1 VICFDGQTLHKYG
14 EFAAEHWHPAL
25 SSYLETATA
34 EDLAELVGASGL
46 ATKTTRL
53 IHIAATHHQYDLVEE
68 LVAANADPHTKNEN
82 DQTVLDIA
90 KASSNKQ
97 LRQWAL
103 SYGLFLK
110 RYELRGSAVHHSET
124 CLVICAYDITRER
137 DVCLKFMHDEEQWRR
152 EIQMRLVQDDDVGLT
167 LEDSP
172 LEDSPMI
179 DGSSND
185 ERHARRVQVN
195 VRSLLDRRHIVELSM
210 DDRDG
215 MLASCHLTQPISAAD
230 LDKSIVE
237 GEASYPFLL
246 VMPRARQDLSD
257 ALSHYRFAGRNQQQ
271 VQQIGYQIAGHLRYL
286 NEECARIHGDL
297 KPRNVIQLEIDTED
311 GMQLVWVLIDLDA
324 SCAIEALAG
333 QKVTSSAY
341 FPPEMARRELDHAD
355 HQDVVASIGFEMWY
369 FGCVLYQ
376 LCTEDA
382 ETLWKSTQA
391 DNIDTIQ
398 LEQLAHQWSAVK
410 GEKMAK
416 IVWPQARHLVEW
428 LLQEDVRHRPQSWD
442 QVMQHPFLVLEA
454 GPVTHKRVV
463 MSCPEMG
470 TLDKDGGVKRMAA
483 GADAK
488 NVYNQDVMKKISELS
503 DLEFVKLGFD
513 RAGTSTAVETD
524 EEKKKWSKAFD
535 GTIAV
540 KELGAAMV
548 SLDLHPTEAEL
559 QAMID
564 EVDTKGLK
572 VGSDSGDCTILANTV
587 DFLDFLAMVR
597 KMKDTTSE
605 EDLKKSF
612 WKFAQT
618 TPDDAKKQIAKVTDW
633 FYGYQTSVKQAIKL
647 ESQGFDGELDV
658 TCIKG
663 GFITQLEAAE
673 MGRIMSE
680 ARDDCA
686 KSGIEVK
693 YRITEV
699 SYYDF
704 LSEYELIHNDD
715 TTATTAADDAHH
727 LDAKTEPEPEP
738 EPKPDPKV
746 HGTES
751 HYGTDEEDVVT
762 LQHVIEQKDAQMKK
776 KDEKLA
782 VNQKELTANRQ
793 ELAAKDEE
801 LAAKDEELT
810 ANRQEQDE
818 RIAAL
823 EAQLQ
828 KLQQPKEGVPPV

>member
-1 VICFDGQTLHKYG
+1 
-14 EFAAEHWHPAL
+14 
-25 SSYLETATA
+25 
-34 EDLAELVGASGL
+34 
-46 ATKTTRL
+46 
-53 IHIAATHHQYDLVEE
+53 
-68 LVAANADPHTKNEN
+68 
-82 DQTVLDIA
+82 
-90 KASSNKQ
+90 
-97 LRQWAL
+97 
-103 SYGLFLK
+103 
-110 RYELRGSAVHHSET
+110 
-124 CLVICAYDITRER
+124 
-137 DVCLKFMHDEEQWRR
+137 MHDEEQWRR
-152 EIQMRLVQDDDVGLT
+152 EIQMRLVQDDDVALT
-167 LEDSP
+167 LE
-172 LEDSPMI
+172 ESPMT

-210 DDRDG
+210 DDEDG
-215 MLASCHLTQPISAAD
+215 MLASCHLTQSISAVD
-230 LDKSIVE
+230 LDKSIGE

-257 ALSHYRFAGRNQQQ
+257 ALSHYRFAGRNQPQ

-324 SCAIEALAG
+324 SCAIGKLAG

-341 FPPEMARRELDHAD
+341 FPPEMARRELSHAD
-355 HQDVVASIGFEMWY
+355 YQDVIASIGFEMWY

-382 ETLWKSTQA
+382 QSLWDSTQA
-391 DNIDTIQ
+391 DNIDEKQ
-398 LEQLAHQWSAVK
+398 LKQLAYEWSAVK

-442 QVMQHPFLVLEA
+442 QVMQHPFLVVEA
-454 GPVTHKRVV
+454 GPLTHKRVV

-488 NVYNQDVMKKISELS
+488 DVYNEDVMKKISELS

-540 KELGAAMV
+540 TELDAAMV
-548 SLDLHPTEAEL
+548 SLGLHPIEAEL

-564 EVDTKGLK
+564 EADTDGLK
-572 VGSDSGDCTILANTV
+572 VGSHSGDCTILADTV
-587 DFLDFLAMVR
+587 DFVDFLAMAR
-597 KMKDTTSE
+597 KMKDATSE

-612 WKFAQT
+612 WKFAQA

-633 FYGYQTSVKQAIKL
+633 FYGYQTSAKQAVKL

-658 TCIKG
+658 ICIKG

-673 MGRIMSE
+673 MERIMSE
-680 ARDDCA
+680 AKDDCA

-715 TTATTAADDAHH
+715 TTATTAAEALIAMDTDDC
-727 LDAKTEPEPEP
+727 DEMVEEM
-738 EPKPDPKV
+738 KV
-746 HGTES
+746 STAFHIL
-751 HYGTDEEDVVT
+751 YDVYQAR
-762 LQHVIEQKDAQMKK
+762 L
-776 KDEKLA
+776 
-782 VNQKELTANRQ
+782 
-793 ELAAKDEE
+793 
-801 LAAKDEELT
+801 
-810 ANRQEQDE
+810 
-818 RIAAL
+818 
-823 EAQLQ
+823 
-828 KLQQPKEGVPPV
+828 

>member
-1 VICFDGQTLHKYG
+1 MFCFDGQTETLH
-14 EFAAEHWHPAL
+14 EFANFAAKHWHPAL
-25 SSYLETATA
+25 SSYLTTATA
-34 EDLAELVGASGL
+34 EELAELVGASGL
-46 ATKTTRL
+46 DTKKTRL
-53 IHIAATHHQYDLVEE
+53 SHVAATHHHYGLIQE

-124 CLVICAYDITRER
+124 CLVIFAYDITRER

-152 EIQMRLVQDDDVGLT
+152 EIQMRLVQDDDVALT

-172 LEDSPMI
+172 MT

-185 ERHARRVQVN
+185 ERHARRVHVD

-210 DDRDG
+210 DDEDG
-215 MLASCHLTQPISAAD
+215 MLASCHLTQSISAVD
-230 LDKSIVE
+230 LDKSIGE

-257 ALSHYRFAGRNQQQ
+257 ALSHYRFAGRNQPQ

-324 SCAIEALAG
+324 SCAIGKLAG

-341 FPPEMARRELDHAD
+341 FPPEMARRELSHAD
-355 HQDVVASIGFEMWY
+355 HQDVIASIGFEMWY
-369 FGCVLYQ
+369 FGCLLYE

-391 DNIDTIQ
+391 DNIDHTQ
-398 LEQLAHQWSAVK
+398 LAQLAHQWSAVK

-428 LLQEDVRHRPQSWD
+428 LLQEDVRHRPTSWD
-442 QVMQHPFLVLEA
+442 QVMRHPFFASEA
-454 GPVTHKRVV
+454 GPVTHKRIV

-470 TLDKDGGVKRMAA
+470 TLDKDGGMKRMTA
-483 GADAK
+483 GANAK
-488 NVYNQDVMKKISELS
+488 DVYNQHVMDKISELS
-503 DLEFVKLGFD
+503 DLDFVKLGFD
-513 RAGTSTAVETD
+513 RAGTSTAVQTD
-524 EEKKKWSKAFD
+524 EENKKWSLAFD

-540 KELGAAMV
+540 TELSSTLSGAMHT
-548 SLDLHPTEAEL
+548 LGLHPTEVEL

-564 EVDTKGLK
+564 EADTDGLEICTE
-572 VGSDSGDCTILANTV
+572 SGERTTILAGTV
-587 DFLDFLAMVR
+587 YFLDFLAMVR
-597 KMKDTTSE
+597 KMKGVTSE
-605 EDLKKSF
+605 EDEKDLKEKEKEKKDLNNF
-612 WKFAQT
+612 WWKIATHQP
-618 TPDDAKKQIAKVTDW
+618 TPEDMKKQIAKVTDW
-633 FYGYQTSVKQAIKL
+633 FYGYQTSAKQAVKL

-658 TCIKG
+658 ICIKG

-673 MGRIMSE
+673 MERIMSE
-680 ARDDCA
+680 AKDDCA

-715 TTATTAADDAHH
+715 TTATTAAEALIAMDTDDC
-727 LDAKTEPEPEP
+727 DEMVEEM
-738 EPKPDPKV
+738 KV
-746 HGTES
+746 STAFHIL
-751 HYGTDEEDVVT
+751 YDVYQAR
-762 LQHVIEQKDAQMKK
+762 L
-776 KDEKLA
+776 
-782 VNQKELTANRQ
+782 
-793 ELAAKDEE
+793 
-801 LAAKDEELT
+801 
-810 ANRQEQDE
+810 
-818 RIAAL
+818 
-823 EAQLQ
+823 
-828 KLQQPKEGVPPV
+828 